1 LKVRENRDW
10 KGTKEMAKQEKS
22 LMRQMIEERGIKD
35 LKGVQ
40 DLVKELTSGLI
51 QECMDAELED
61 ELGYSKYDY
70 KNKQGSNSRNGS
82 YSKTVSSSQGPVE
95 LKVPRDREGEYEP
108 EIVKKGQM
116 DISAIEDKI
125 LFLYSQGTS
134 TREIERT
141 MQEMY
146 GIMVD
151 ATRVSRITDKILPLI
166 REWQNRPLETCY
178 AHVVLDAIHY
188 KVREEGTVVKKA
200 VYIAIGTDM
209 AGMKEVLGLWIGE
222 TESSKYWLGVLNG
235 LKARG
240 VEHILIISVDGL
252 NGFTEAIEAVYPKT
266 EVQRCILHQ
275 IRNSTRYVSY
285 KDLKAFTA
293 GLKPIYKAATE
304 EAALLALD
312 EFEETWGARYPLAIK
327 SWRQHWSELATMFR
341 YPEALRRII
350 YTTNALENFNR
361 QLRKVTKTKSAFV
374 SDDALLKQLYLVTMQ
389 VSEKWTM
396 PVANWRD
403 ILAQLIIFFGDRV
416 SVHL

>member
-1 LKVRENRDW
+1 MARRNRDPEREAKREKMSSLLQELKVSSMEDIHDLF
-10 KGTKEMAKQEKS
+10 KEMIGTFLENG
-22 LMRQMIEERGIKD
+22 LEG
-35 LKGVQ
+35 
-40 DLVKELTSGLI
+40 ELD
-51 QECMDAELED
+51 E

-252 NGFTEAIEAVYPKT
+252 NGFTEAIE
-266 EVQRCILHQ
+266 
-275 IRNSTRYVSY
+275 
-285 KDLKAFTA
+285 
-293 GLKPIYKAATE
+293 G
-304 EAALLALD
+304 
-312 EFEETWGARYPLAIK
+312 
-327 SWRQHWSELATMFR
+327 
-341 YPEALRRII
+341 
-350 YTTNALENFNR
+350 
-361 QLRKVTKTKSAFV
+361 
-374 SDDALLKQLYLVTMQ
+374 
-389 VSEKWTM
+389 
-396 PVANWRD
+396 
-403 ILAQLIIFFGDRV
+403 
-416 SVHL
+416 